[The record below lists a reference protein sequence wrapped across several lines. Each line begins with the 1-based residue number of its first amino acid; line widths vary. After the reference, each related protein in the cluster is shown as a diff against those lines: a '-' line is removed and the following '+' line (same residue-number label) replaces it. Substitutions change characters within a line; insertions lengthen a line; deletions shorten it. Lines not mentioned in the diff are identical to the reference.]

1 MKRENVARSILAVG
15 VAVAALV
22 GASAAGAD
30 NAARPLKGSF
40 TGSGFDFSGEFSH
53 LGRFTAHIS
62 KFEPT
67 PTGTFIEEWTATAA
81 NGDTIQVSGESTVTG
96 FDSRTGLYTFT
107 GTRTIE
113 GGTGRFADAT
123 GTFRTGGETAG
134 DFSIYYG
141 EVKGTIGY

>member
-1 MKRENVARSILAVG
+1 MKKGKVARLFLVVG
-15 VAVAALV
+15 VVATALAGGSV
-22 GASAAGAD
+22 AGAD
-30 NAARPLKGSF
+30 DAARPLNGSF

-67 PTGTFIEEWTATAA
+67 PTGTVVEEWTATAA
-81 NGDTIQVSGESTVTG
+81 NGDTIQVSGESTITG
-96 FDSRTGLYTFT
+96 FDPQTGLYTFS

-123 GTFRTGGETAG
+123 GAFRAVGETAG
-134 DFSIYYG
+134 DFSVYYG
-141 EVKGTIGY
+141 DVKGTIGY